1 MRTHWPV
8 WRAEW
13 ERKLASNEV
22 QQLRSIAELQGAFQH
37 RVTQIESNFRD
48 MLKSQHADYAGALER
63 NTLDVQKQLWAD
75 LDRIRTEYEG
85 IIHSELRTVRQRAGY
100 LAQSGAAPSHAPPWL
115 AAEQSPQFDYGR
127 FAERFR
133 GPEEYVKSGQQFY
146 LP

>member
-48 MLKSQHADYAGALER
+48 MLKSQHANYAGALER
-63 NTLDVQKQLWAD
+63 NTIDVQKKLWAD
-75 LDRIRTEYEG
+75 LDRILTEYEG

-100 LAQSGAAPSHAPPWL
+100 LAQAGAAPSQLAPPL
-115 AAEQSPQFDYGR
+115 TDDQSPAF
-127 FAERFR
+127 
-133 GPEEYVKSGQQFY
+133 
-146 LP
+146 